1 MQPLDPEE
9 PASTARVESVPAGRR
24 RPPVL
29 ALAAGAI
36 ALVVATAG
44 IAYAVGS
51 SHTKT
56 KTETVV
62 RTVPLAAKDA
72 TGSTASKAVKAACVQ
87 GAAAGSCNIDEAK
100 ELAIPDKPLDV
111 ATRSVLAAQLVAA
124 RTAAFE
130 YPTVADAVRGGLVQ
144 AGRFSPQTGAHF
156 IKLNALSTFD
166 PSEPSSYIYDG
177 VSPTSKVI
185 GLMYLSLSTAPPE
198 GFAGPNDHWHRHTN
212 TCVIF
217 GAGQIKVPFAADSDV
232 TLDQCNA
239 QHGTF
244 MRETAWMVHAWV
256 VPGWES
262 PLGVFSH
269 ENTDVL
275 CADGTTKADAM
286 GFCAGT

>member
-9 PASTARVESVPAGRR
+9 PASTARVESVPSGRG

-29 ALAAGAI
+29 ALAAGVL

-56 KTETVV
+56 KTTTVV
-62 RTVPLAAKDA
+62 RTVPLAARDA
-72 TGSTASKAVKAACVQ
+72 TGPTASKAVKTACVQ
-87 GAAAGSCNIDEAK
+87 GAAAGSCNTDEAVEAK
-100 ELAIPDKPLDV
+100 IPDKPLDA
-111 ATRSVLAAQLVAA
+111 ATRAVVAAQLVAA
-124 RTAAFE
+124 RTAAFK

-156 IKLNALSTFD
+156 IKLSSLSTFD
-166 PSEPSSYIYDG
+166 PSDPSSYIYDG

-198 GFAGPNDHWHRHTN
+198 GFAGPNDHWHRHSN

>member
-1 MQPLDPEE
+1 MSNRFP
-9 PASTARVESVPAGRR
+9 PADGARR
-24 RPPVL
+24 RSRWPPG
-29 ALAAGAI
+29 AL

-56 KTETVV
+56 RTNTVV
-62 RTVPLAAKDA
+62 RTVPVVAKSAAKSA
-72 TGSTASKAVKAACVQ
+72 PTASKATKTACVQ
-87 GAAAGSCNIDEAK
+87 GAAAGSCNTDEA
-100 ELAIPDKPLDV
+100 LAAKIPDKPLDA

-124 RTAAFE
+124 RTAAFK

-156 IKLNALSTFD
+156 IKLNALGTFD
-166 PSEPSSYIYDG
+166 PSGPSSYIYDG

-198 GFAGPNDHWHRHTN
+198 GFAGPNDHWHRHSN

-217 GAGQIKVPFAADSDV
+217 GGGQIKVPFAADSDV